1 MIRERR
7 GRVPAARRRVLPA
20 RLRAGLLAV
29 LAGALAPLRATAQ
42 ERPPEAEP
50 YSIDQVA
57 EAVAADLN
65 TNMLERARASCISF
79 VVDATAERRLRAA
92 GAEPDFTAALR
103 GVCFRGTSLEVTT
116 EPAGAEVWVEGRR
129 VGTTPWMSP
138 MPVQR
143 NLPVEVRLAGRYRR
157 VRTNTIADSLL
168 SIHFVLQRD
177 TVPLPPGPSDM
188 QLQTLRAQAD
198 GFRPRSR
205 PAPPRAPARGRSAR
219 SVLVGGLAGAAVG
232 FAAGSVGCRQNE
244 VIYRRIPFGD
254 DVILTPI
261 DTVEKV
267 QRRCVGFSIGAGAV
281 GGGLAGNL
289 FAALT
294 AGRRRRAF
302 EEELRIHERQV
313 ARWEQQRQAA
323 EQLRQQEARRAERLR
338 VAAANAEITAAN
350 RTLGEPTIRTARP
363 VRLER
368 AVRNDGT
375 P

>member
-1 MIRERR
+1 M
-7 GRVPAARRRVLPA
+7 P
-20 RLRAGLLAV
+20 LA
-29 LAGALAPLRATAQ
+29 LAAGALAPVRAAGQ
-42 ERPPEAEP
+42 ERPPDAEP

-79 VVDATAERRLRAA
+79 VVDASAERRLRAA
-92 GAEPDFTAALR
+92 GAEPDFTSALR

-143 NLPVEVRLAGRYRR
+143 NLPVEVRLDGRYQR
-157 VRTNTIADSLL
+157 VRANMIADSLL
-168 SIHFVLQRD
+168 SVNFVLQRD
-177 TVPLPPGPSDM
+177 TLPLPPGPSDM
-188 QLQTLRAQAD
+188 ELQSLRAQAA
-198 GFRPRSR
+198 GFQPRSR
-205 PAPPRAPARGRSAR
+205 PAPPRAPARGTSAR
-219 SVLVGGLAGAAVG
+219 SVIVGGLAGAAVG
-232 FAAGSVGCRQNE
+232 LAVGTLGCRQPE
-244 VIYRRIPFGD
+244 LVYRVVVFGND
-254 DVILTPI
+254 TIRTPV

-267 QRRCVGFSIGAGAV
+267 QGACVGFSIGGGTL
-281 GGGLAGNL
+281 GGGLAGNV

-294 AGRRRRAF
+294 AGRRRRAY
-302 EEELRIHERQV
+302 EEELRIHEGQV
-313 ARWEQQRQAA
+313 ARWEEQRRAT

-338 VAAANAEITAAN
+338 IAARNAEITAAN
-350 RTLGEPTIRTARP
+350 RSLGEPTVRATRP
-363 VRLER
+363 VRIER